1 MARRY
6 LRDNLEYTLT
16 IMIATKSLKRFVT
29 TYPTSF
35 GALIALI
42 MLGIIVV
49 VDTWFPSIAAVAER
63 EDSVLTA
70 VWCTQALFVV
80 ILVRFWPLRRR
91 TAFWMAL
98 LLFFLCHTLFV
109 VLYSH
114 CVSSLLMRD
123 WTTLLAVEAII
134 TFFLVPWLTRRIALY
149 TRG

>member
-1 MARRY
+1 
-6 LRDNLEYTLT
+6 
-16 IMIATKSLKRFVT
+16 
-29 TYPTSF
+29 
-35 GALIALI
+35 

-114 CVSSLLMRD
+114 YVSSLLMRD